1 MEPAEWSNKS
11 SNDAIICSRWQIP
24 LRLAWSLSVHKSQGM
39 TIPNLEINLKGVFEF
54 GQAYVALSR
63 GVSLDKLKLK
73 DFSEKAFRA
82 HPRVKE
88 FYEVMN
94 EIQGGGGDDEEE
106 AQIRKSP
113 KPTPSASPKPKPKPT
128 PNLKTKPQAK
138 QAQKP
143 KQTIN
148 SSKQL
153 SKEQKK
159 KIELNRLKAQKIREE
174 MIKKNA
180 AAGQD

>member
-1 MEPAEWSNKS
+1 
-11 SNDAIICSRWQIP
+11 
-24 LRLAWSLSVHKSQGM
+24 M

-113 KPTPSASPKPKPKPT
+113 KPTPSASPKPKPT